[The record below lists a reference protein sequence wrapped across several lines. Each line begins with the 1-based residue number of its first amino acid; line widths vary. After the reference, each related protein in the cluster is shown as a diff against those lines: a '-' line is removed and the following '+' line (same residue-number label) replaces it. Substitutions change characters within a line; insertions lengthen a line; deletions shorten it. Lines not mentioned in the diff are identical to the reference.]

1 MVAAGWFGQA
11 AVARIFI
18 SHSSADNAE
27 AIALRDWLFAEG
39 WDDLFLDLDPERGI
53 VAGERWERRL
63 NEAANRC
70 EAVVFLVSRA
80 WLGSRWC
87 LREFNLASRLNKRMF
102 GILVEDIPMDDLPS
116 DLTASWQIVR
126 LAAGTDHQMMRAK
139 LPDGDEKSVTFSKAG
154 LRSLKTGLSK
164 AGLDARFFAWPPED
178 DPQRPPYRGMRPLEA
193 EDAGIFFGRE
203 APVIEA
209 LDRLRGL
216 ADAAPPRFLAILG
229 ASGAGKSSFLRAG
242 LLPRLA
248 RDDRNFLPLP
258 VIRPERAV
266 LSGEAG
272 LVRSLEAAS
281 QSAGLKKSRA
291 VVKAAVTEGGETFA
305 ALLAELAEA
314 SRAPIYGDDPRPPA
328 PAIVL
333 AIDQGEEMFAAEGRE
348 EADAFLELVA
358 DIVGREA
365 PSVIVIATIRSDAYE
380 ALQTAPALEGIRQST
395 LSLPPMPKGAYQTV
409 IEGPAA
415 RLRDTER
422 ALVVE
427 PALTAAL
434 LSDVEAGG
442 GKDSLPLLAFTLERL
457 YIEHGGDG
465 DLNLSEYHQL
475 GGIRGSI
482 EAAVER
488 ALQRA
493 DGDPAVPR
501 DRAARLALLRRALI
515 PWLAG
520 VDPETN
526 APRRR
531 VARLSEIP
539 EEARPLVN
547 HLVAERL
554 LSTEQVFDM
563 TGEAGAGG
571 LVRRGE
577 ITVEPAHEALLRQ
590 WGLLDG
596 WLQEEAGAFSVAYG
610 VKRAAAEWEA
620 NVRAG
625 EWLSHQAGRL
635 EDALQLVGRSDFARF
650 FDDVDR
656 AYLDAART
664 ADTERRN
671 RELEEARKLAEA
683 QKIAAERQKQVAT
696 RTRIGAA
703 AAVVLA
709 LAAGALGWYGLDQ
722 ASLAAIKT
730 AEAEEGAARLA
741 VNVAGSLVDAG
752 QTDEPALL
760 LLDAARSFNEENAGD
775 KTRIAF
781 HRVNEAIASR
791 QMFDLPAGATA
802 FEGPDALY
810 FVDAAKKEVLRFDGD
825 AAPKPLAAA
834 SPDAA
839 LIRTIGFTREGDVVI
854 VRDDMT
860 VERVPPAGGPAVRVG
875 QLAKPEAKEGRVYD
889 VYEDEEII
897 VHANGMVV
905 TATSYQDPGDVY
917 GTFIRLLDSA
927 TGAQLAQTFES
938 SVKYLLTAGGDEYF
952 ASGGEAFRVLRDG
965 MALRV
970 EPATLSEDE
979 FRNAL
984 LRTCILD
991 GYGDPEAYAPEMYA
1005 AIDTSGS
1012 DAYGFEQYCY
1022 PYNDAFIYS
1031 SFMSGSAGVSRSDV
1045 IVKSDGTTDEIRNI
1059 LTRFAGTES
1068 SGNNLAWLG
1077 TDPERYEIGA
1087 ILDRDFFAFNDYS
1100 LSSRLKHPD
1109 APTMAKY
1116 LGGGRIAIVEPWAG
1130 RIVVHELSRQGPR
1143 PALSAPDEAEVEGK
1157 QKPLDLQ
1164 NPGNCTGFTVME
1176 YFARQTRLTNGAVL
1190 DFSDL
1195 DDEDPDRVLTV
1206 TAADGTATSVDLG
1219 KPAEG
1224 TSNGCLAFSRDGTRV
1239 LIVDGDNA
1247 SVALHDFTRAL
1258 ADGNFTA
1265 SKIADLPGRVN
1276 TAQFIGADNDVL
1288 TSDYGFI
1295 VKRWRLDPAEASGW
1309 SSREVYKAD
1318 RPVFYAETDA
1328 SGEKLLTIEAI
1339 GGGNTQGFLYSL
1351 PTQSLWMDLG
1361 TDYKWFGAAFATDG
1375 RIVAGA
1381 RGEISL
1387 IELPNLAKLV
1397 AETDSNLQ
1405 RHCRPATDGDYRASA
1420 CWPTGF

>member
-1 MVAAGWFGQA
+1 M
-11 AVARIFI
+11 ARIFI

-27 AIALRDWLFAEG
+27 AIALRDWLVAEG

-70 EAVVFLVSRA
+70 EAVVFLVSRD
-80 WLGSRWC
+80 WLASRWC

-102 GILVEDIPMDDLPS
+102 GILVEDIPMEDLPS

-126 LAAGTDHQMMRAK
+126 LAAGTDHVMMRARM
-139 LPDGDEKSVTFSKAG
+139 PDGDERSVTFSKAG
-154 LRSLKTGLSK
+154 LRSLKTGLSR
-164 AGLDARFFAWPPED
+164 AGLDARFFAWPPDD
-178 DPQRPPYRGMRPLEA
+178 DPARPPYRGMRPLEA

-216 ADAAPPRFLAILG
+216 ADAAPPRLLAILG

-291 VVKAAVTEGGETFA
+291 VVKAAVTDGGETFA

-348 EADAFLELVA
+348 EAEAFLELV
-358 DIVGREA
+358 DGIVVRA
-365 PSVIVIATIRSDAYE
+365 TPRVIVVATIRSDAYE

-554 LSTEQVFDM
+554 LSTEQAFDT
-563 TGEAGAGG
+563 TGDPGNGG

-610 VKRAAAEWEA
+610 VKRAATEWEA

-683 QKIAAERQKQVAT
+683 QRIAAERQKQVAT

-741 VNVAGSLVDAG
+741 VNVADSLVDAG

-760 LLDAARSFNEENAGD
+760 LLDAARSFTEENAGD
-775 KTRIAF
+775 KTKIAF

-791 QMFDLPAGATA
+791 QMFDLPDGATA

-810 FVDAAKKEVLRFDGD
+810 FVDATKRAILRFDGS
-825 AAPKPLAAA
+825 AAPAELVPAV
-834 SPDAA
+834 PDAPA
-839 LIRTIGFTREGDVVI
+839 IRTIGFTRDNDVVI
-854 VRDDMT
+854 VREDMT
-860 VERVPPAGGPAVRVG
+860 VERIAAAGGDIVRVG
-875 QLAKPEAKEGRVYD
+875 QLAPPEQKEGRTYD
-889 VYEDEEII
+889 PDGEEFV
-897 VHANGMVV
+897 VHATGMIF
-905 TATSYQDPGDVY
+905 AASSYEEPGDVY
-917 GTFIRLLDSA
+917 GTFTRLFDA
-927 TGAQLAQTFES
+927 TSGAQLGQAFES
-938 SVKYLLTAGGDEYF
+938 GVNYLRGAGDEYL
-952 ASGGEAFRVLRDG
+952 ASGGETFRIVRAGD
-965 MALRV
+965 ALRA

-979 FRNAL
+979 FRTAM
-984 LRTCILD
+984 LRTCVLD
-991 GYGDPEAYAPEMYA
+991 GYGDPDAYAPEMYA
-1005 AIDTSGS
+1005 AVDISTL
-1012 DAYGFEQYCY
+1012 DAYGFRQYCY
-1022 PYNDAFIYS
+1022 PYSDAFIHS
-1031 SFMSGSAGVSRSDV
+1031 SFMSGSAGESRSDV
-1045 IVKSDGTTDEIRNI
+1045 IVKSDGTTDEVRNV
-1059 LTRFAGTES
+1059 LGRLAGTEP
-1068 SGNNLAWLG
+1068 SGNNIAWLG

-1087 ILDRDFFAFNDYS
+1087 ILDREFIAFDEYTVNA
-1100 LSSRLKHPD
+1100 RLKHPD

-1130 RIVVHELSRQGPR
+1130 RVVVHELARQGPR
-1143 PALSAPDEAEVEGK
+1143 AAVSGPDEGEVEAK
-1157 QKPLDLQ
+1157 QKLLELM
-1164 NPGNCTGFTVME
+1164 NPGDCTGFTVTE
-1176 YFARQTRLTNGAVL
+1176 YFATQSKLADGSVI

-1195 DDEDPDRVLTV
+1195 NDEDKENVLTV
-1206 TAADGTATSVDLG
+1206 TAPDGTVKSIDLG
-1219 KPAEG
+1219 TPAEG
-1224 TSNGCLAFSRDGTRV
+1224 SASGCLSFSRDGTRV
-1239 LIVDGDNA
+1239 LIRDGDDYG
-1247 SVALHDFTRAL
+1247 VALHDFRRAL
-1258 ADGNFTA
+1258 ADGSFAA
-1265 SKIADLPGRVN
+1265 SKIASLPGSAN
-1276 TAQFIGADNDVL
+1276 SAQFIGPDNDVL

-1295 VKRWRLDPAEASGW
+1295 VKRWRLDPTDPSGW
-1309 SSREVYKAD
+1309 SSSEVYKAD
-1318 RPVFYAETDA
+1318 RPVFYAEADA
-1328 SGEKLLTIEAI
+1328 SGEKLLTIEAV
-1339 GGGNTQGFLYSL
+1339 GGGDTRGFLYSL
-1351 PTQSLWMDLG
+1351 PAQSQWMYLG
-1361 TDYKWFGAAFATDG
+1361 TDYKWFGAAFASDG

-1381 RGEISL
+1381 RGAIQL
-1387 IELPNLAKLV
+1387 IELPDLARLV
-1397 AETDSNLQ
+1397 TETDGNLQ
-1405 RHCRPATDGDYRASA
+1405 QRCRPQVEGDYRSSA